1 MKRLVL
7 LAAPVL
13 VLGAAS
19 VGAAQQP
26 RAARPAAAGTVH
38 RVRMLQQGSK
48 YVFEPAGLRVQP
60 GDIVDF
66 VNVSG
71 GPHNVQ
77 FYPNRVPAGAVEAL
91 NRGMA
96 NRLGSVQGPMMVT
109 PNQTY
114 RVSFAGA
121 PQGTYDYFCL
131 PHQAMGMKATII
143 VGQPGGPGSTINDG
157 EPRPDQ
163 VPARRS

>member
-1 MKRLVL
+1 MKRLALSVVPL
-7 LAAPVL
+7 LL
-13 VLGAAS
+13 VGAAS
-19 VGAAQQP
+19 VGAAQQ
-26 RAARPAAAGTVH
+26 RPAAATVH
-38 RVRMLQQGSK
+38 RVRMLQQGSR
-48 YVFEPAGLRVQP
+48 YVYEPAGLRVQP
-60 GDIVDF
+60 GDIVEF

-77 FYPNRVPAGAVEAL
+77 FYPNRIPAGAADVM
-91 NRGMA
+91 NRNMP
-96 NRLGSVQGPMMVT
+96 NRLGSVMGPMMVT

-163 VPARRS
+163 VPARRR